1 MSAYQTDEEQ
11 VEELKKWWKEN
22 GKAAVAGVVLGLGG
36 IVGWQ
41 AWTQYQITTAEQTS
55 ALFQQF
61 SVAINAGATD
71 SSAKQAELLI
81 AKHGKSTYAQFAAL
95 GMARQHLEQGDSAAA
110 QGQLAWVLKNSS
122 EPAIKQIARLRLA
135 RIKLSE
141 GDASGAAKLV
151 NEAPKDAFVGEFAQL
166 RGDIA
171 LANSDREAARK
182 AYQAALDSNVGNAE
196 LVQMKLDDLAAATKD
211 SDA

>member
-61 SVAINAGATD
+61 EAALNAGATD

-81 AKHGKSTYAQFAAL
+81 AKHGKSAYAQFAAL
-95 GMARQHLEQGDSAAA
+95 GMARQHLERGDSAAA

-141 GDASGAAKLV
+141 GDASGAATLV
-151 NEAPKDAFVGEFAQL
+151 NEAPKDAFAGEFAQL

-171 LANSDREAARK
+171 LANSDRDAARK

-196 LVQMKLDDLAAATKD
+196 LVQMKLDDLAVAAKD
-211 SDA
+211 SDS